1 MRIVVV
7 SDTHRSISGFLDK
20 VKTMPKPDLIIHLG
34 DYTSDGEKIEKE
46 LGVNVVQVKGN
57 CDMGFSYKDE
67 ELIQIRGKKIFLTHG
82 HKYSVKMNSDSL
94 YYKALELGA
103 DIVLYGH
110 THVAEIIREEKIIIM
125 NPGSPSSPRGME
137 LNLTF
142 GLIEITDELKVSI
155 INIH

>member
-7 SDTHRSISGFLDK
+7 SDTHRSINSFLNK
-20 VKTMPKPDLIIHLG
+20 IKTMPKPDLIIHLG
-34 DYTSDGEKIEKE
+34 DYTSDGERIEKD

-57 CDMGFSYKDE
+57 CDVGFSYKEE
-67 ELIQIRGKKIFLTHG
+67 ELIEVQGKKIFLTHG
-82 HKYSVKMNSDSL
+82 HMYSVTMNSNSL
-94 YYKALELGA
+94 YYRGLELGA

-110 THVAEIIREEKIIIM
+110 THVAEIIREENLIIM

-137 LNLTF
+137 LNPTF

-155 INIH
+155 ININ

>member
-57 CDMGFSYKDE
+57 CDMGFSYNDE

-94 YYKALELGA
+94 YYKALELSA

-110 THVAEIIREEKIIIM
+110 THVAEIIKEENLIIM
-125 NPGSPSSPRGME
+125 NPGSPSCPRGMD
-137 LNLTF
+137 LIPTF
-142 GLIEITDELKVSI
+142 GLIEIGDETKTSL
-155 INIH
+155 INIL

>member
-57 CDMGFSYKDE
+57 CDMGFSYRDE
-67 ELIQIRGKKIFLTHG
+67 ELLEIGGKKIFLTHG

-94 YYKALELGA
+94 YYRGLELGA

-137 LNLTF
+137 LNPTF